1 MTFYG
6 REKELTQLKKLFSS
20 DDMLMGLIYGRRR
33 IGKSELVKQA
43 LKESGIKS
51 IVYECKQVTEESNV
65 RSINEVLSDVLGL
78 PKLGYTKIEEI
89 VDYIFKLA

>member
-51 IVYECKQVTEESNV
+51 IFYECKQVTEESNV